1 MSFFWLHGFLL
12 RLDGISNVSK
22 DQESTLK
29 RALST
34 LRDAAGT
41 GALVLMAGT
50 VVFGTYVF
58 LTSLP
63 DIKRYIKIS
72 TM

>member
-1 MSFFWLHGFLL
+1 M
-12 RLDGISNVSK
+12 
-22 DQESTLK
+22 K

-41 GALVLMAGT
+41 GALLLAAGSL
-50 VVFGTYVF
+50 VIGGYLF

-63 DIKRYIKIS
+63 DVKRYIKIS

>member
-1 MSFFWLHGFLL
+1 M
-12 RLDGISNVSK
+12 
-22 DQESTLK
+22 K

-41 GALVLMAGT
+41 GALVMMAGT
-50 VVFGTYVF
+50 IILGGYF
-58 LTSLP
+58 LVTSLP
-63 DIKRYIKIS
+63 DLKRYIKIS

>member
-1 MSFFWLHGFLL
+1 MRKAFF
-12 RLDGISNVSK
+12 
-22 DQESTLK
+22 
-29 RALST
+29 T

-50 VVFGTYVF
+50 IVFGSYFF

-63 DIKRYIKIS
+63 DLKRYIRIS
-72 TM
+72 SM

>member
-1 MSFFWLHGFLL
+1 M
-12 RLDGISNVSK
+12 
-22 DQESTLK
+22 QEELNMK
-29 RALST
+29 KAICT

-41 GALVLMAGT
+41 GALVLMAGGL
-50 VVFGTYVF
+50 VFGGYLF

-63 DIKRYIKIS
+63 DFKRYIRMR

>member
-1 MSFFWLHGFLL
+1 M
-12 RLDGISNVSK
+12 
-22 DQESTLK
+22 K
-29 RALST
+29 RALYT

-41 GALVLMAGT
+41 GALLLAAGT
-50 VVFGTYVF
+50 LVVGGYLI

-63 DIKRYIKIS
+63 DLKRYIKIS

>member
-1 MSFFWLHGFLL
+1 M
-12 RLDGISNVSK
+12 
-22 DQESTLK
+22 K
-29 RALST
+29 RALSN

-41 GALVLMAGT
+41 GALVLMAGGL
-50 VVFGTYVF
+50 VFGGYFF

-63 DIKRYIKIS
+63 DIKRYLKIS

>member
-1 MSFFWLHGFLL
+1 VLFKRSFT
-12 RLDGISNVSK
+12 V
-22 DQESTLK
+22 K
-29 RALST
+29 RAFLT

-41 GALVLMAGT
+41 GALVLVAGT
-50 VVFGTYVF
+50 LVVGSYLF

-63 DIKRYIKIS
+63 DLKRYIKIS

>member
-1 MSFFWLHGFLL
+1 
-12 RLDGISNVSK
+12 V
-22 DQESTLK
+22 K

-50 VVFGTYVF
+50 IVFGGYF
-58 LTSLP
+58 LITSLP
-63 DIKRYIKIS
+63 DLKRYIKIS